1 MSAAKHL
8 PDKNG
13 FWARVEAHI
22 AAQLFAPLSV
32 ASLAAVAGLSP
43 YHFSRA
49 FAAHFGESPMS
60 HVRGLRLAHA
70 AERLEAPNPPALA
83 ELAFDCGFES
93 QEAFTRAFRRAHGAP
108 PGQFKREA
116 KSNRSERERI
126 MTAAANV
133 KLDLVQQ
140 PEPVRRAGFAV
151 VGASARFNDETKNR
165 IPALWDTLVSNLP
178 LAGQRG
184 FRTYGV
190 CWGGLASD
198 GSFRYMAGVEV
209 APDAKLPDG
218 LELWPVPEQTYLVFR
233 QTLDAGE
240 LHPQMRAATEA
251 IWSKILPNA
260 PYKLAN
266 GPDFEAY
273 AEGFAPGKA
282 GAVVDYYVP
291 IIAG

>member
-1 MSAAKHL
+1 MSAL
-8 PDKNG
+8 TLDRNS
-13 FWARVEAHI
+13 FWVRVESHI
-22 AAQLFAPLSV
+22 AVQLFAPLSV

-60 HVRGLRLAHA
+60 HVRALRLAHA
-70 AERLEAPNPPALA
+70 AERLEAPHPPALA

-93 QEAFTRAFRRAHGAP
+93 QEAFTRAFRRAYGAP

-116 KSNRSERERI
+116 KSIRRERERI
-126 MTAAANV
+126 MTAVANV

-140 PEPVRRAGFAV
+140 PAPVTRTGFAV
-151 VGASARFNDETKNR
+151 AGASARFNEETKNQ
-165 IPALWDTLVSNLP
+165 IPALWNKLVPNLP

-209 APDAKLPDG
+209 APDAKLPAG
-218 LELWPVPEQTYLVFR
+218 LELWPVPEQIYLVLR

-251 IWSKILPNA
+251 IWSKILPNT
-260 PYKLAN
+260 PHKLAN

-273 AEGFAPGKA
+273 AEDFAPGKA
-282 GAVVDYYVP
+282 GAIVEYYLPMIV
-291 IIAG
+291 

>member
-1 MSAAKHL
+1 MSAAPNH
-8 PDKNG
+8 PDRNG
-13 FWARVEAHI
+13 FWGRVESHI
-22 AAQLFAPLSV
+22 AAQLFEPLSV
-32 ASLAAVAGLSP
+32 ASLAAIAGLSP

-49 FAAHFGESPMS
+49 FTAHFGESPMG
-60 HVRGLRLAHA
+60 HVRALRLAHA
-70 AERLEAPNPPALA
+70 AGRLEAPDPPALT

-93 QEAFTRAFRRAHGAP
+93 QEAFTRAFRRAYGAP
-108 PGQFKREA
+108 PGQFRRDA
-116 KSNRSERERI
+116 KSIRGERERAVA
-126 MTAAANV
+126 AAANV

-140 PEPVRRAGFAV
+140 SKPSTRAGFAV
-151 VGASARFNDETKNR
+151 AGASARFNDETKNK
-165 IPALWDTLVSNLP
+165 IPALWDRLAPNLP

-198 GSFRYMAGVEV
+198 GGFRYMAGVEA
-209 APDAKLPDG
+209 APDAKLPEG

-251 IWSKILPNA
+251 IWSKILPTA

-273 AEGFAPGKA
+273 AENFAPGKA
-282 GAVVDYYVP
+282 GAVVEYYLP
-291 IIAG
+291 IIV